1 MVRIICTR
9 FRFENSYFQF
19 LNRSAST
26 QRAKIAYDQA
36 KTQLTETEEQ
46 IRLQLERAKSDY
58 IFSIEDYETTK
69 SNLNLAERIEK
80 KNQTKYF
87 EGLATSFELRQAQI
101 QLYTAQ
107 QDYLESMVEVI
118 NRKTELETVLNN

>member
-1 MVRIICTR
+1 
-9 FRFENSYFQF
+9 
-19 LNRSAST
+19 
-26 QRAKIAYDQA
+26 
-36 KTQLTETEEQ
+36 LTETEEQ